1 MFNDYWSGLGRNARF
16 GLVAGVL
23 AIAALFAASA
33 WWLLR
38 TDYEVL
44 FADLKPQDAASIVGE
59 LDKMK
64 VPYRLANGG
73 TTVLVDGTTVHST
86 RLKLMGKEMPLH
98 GAVGFELFNNA
109 DFGMT
114 EFAQKINYQRALQG
128 EITRTILSLA
138 EVRDVRVHLA
148 LPEEGL
154 FKKTTA
160 KAKAAITLSLK
171 PGQTLRA
178 EQVSGIQRL
187 VSAAVPGIAAQD
199 VTLVDQQGVAL
210 TRAASAEGETSEP
223 ASGRLDLKKETE
235 QLLARKATEVLDRT
249 FGPGQA
255 IASVDVVLNLD
266 QVRTTTEDV
275 LGAPTRSGQGAAGVM
290 VREREVLRETA
301 APLDVRRDAMPRSGG
316 SQREI
321 EYQVGRRIEQVV
333 SLPGAIRRLQLVAVI
348 RRPAD
353 AAQLEQLRA
362 LLGAAVGAVPDRG
375 DVIVVQSL
383 AAFESNANVA
393 PAGIAS
399 GKQGGDEVVAVSASA
414 HPAAAKAAQ
423 GWTVV
428 GALAA
433 LTALVVI
440 GAVVMI
446 TRARAANRADAL
458 TADQR
463 ERLVRQVQAWLAEE
477 PAAHVVQPQPAMAGP
492 DARFPA

>member
-1 MFNDYWSGLGRNARF
+1 MLNETWSGLGRNARV

-44 FADLKPQDAASIVGE
+44 FADLKQQDAAAIVAE

-64 VPYRLANGG
+64 VPYRLADNGS
-73 TTVLVDGTTVHST
+73 TVLVDGTTVHST

-154 FKKTTA
+154 FKKSTA

-171 PGQTLRA
+171 PGQSLRA

-199 VTLVDQQGVAL
+199 VTLVDQQGIAL
-210 TRAASAEGETSEP
+210 TRSAAPEGESEP

-235 QLLARKATEVLDRT
+235 QLLARKATEVLDRS

-275 LGAPTRSGQGAAGVM
+275 LGAPGKAGQGSAGVM

-301 APLDVRRDAMPRSGG
+301 APLDVRRDAAARTGG

-333 SLPGAIRRLQLVAVI
+333 SLPGAIRRLQLVAVV
-348 RRPAD
+348 RRPVD
-353 AAQLEQLRA
+353 AVQLEQLRA

-383 AAFESNANVA
+383 VAFESLGNTA
-393 PAGIAS
+393 PAAVAA
-399 GKQGGDEVVAVSASA
+399 GKQGSDEVLGTSTSLPPV
-414 HPAAAKAAQ
+414 AAAAIP
-423 GWTVV
+423 GWKVS
-428 GALAA
+428 GILAA
-433 LTALVVI
+433 LALLVAGVGVV
-440 GAVVMI
+440 VLM
-446 TRARAANRADAL
+446 RARSAGRAQAL

-463 ERLVRQVQAWLAEE
+463 ERLVRQVRAWLAEE
-477 PAAHVVQPQPAMAGP
+477 PGGLAPQPQPAVAG
-492 DARFPA
+492 AEGRTSA

>member
-1 MFNDYWSGLGRNARF
+1 MVNEFWNNLGRQARV
-16 GLVAGVL
+16 GLVAGVV
-23 AIAALFAASA
+23 AIAALFAVAA

-44 FADLKPQDAASIVGE
+44 FADLKAQDAGAIVAE

-64 VPYRLANGG
+64 VPYRLGDGG
-73 TTVLVDGTTVHST
+73 ATVLVDAAAVHGT
-86 RLKLMGKEMPLH
+86 RLKLMGKELPLH

-138 EVRDVRVHLA
+138 EVRDARVHLA

-154 FKKTTA
+154 FKKNTS

-171 PGQTLRA
+171 PGQSLRP

-187 VSAAVPGIAAQD
+187 VSAAVPGIAPQD

-210 TRAASAEGETSEP
+210 TRAAVAEGETTE
-223 ASGRLDLKKETE
+223 AGTGRLDLKKETE
-235 QLLARKATEVLDRT
+235 QLLARKATEVLERA

-255 IASVDVVLNLD
+255 LASVDVVLNLD

-275 LGAPTRSGQGAAGVM
+275 LGAPSRSGQGAAGVM
-290 VREREVLRETA
+290 VREREVLREGV
-301 APLDVRRDAMPRSGG
+301 APLDVRRDAVPRAGG

-321 EYQVGRRIEQVV
+321 EYQVGKRIEQVV
-333 SLPGAIRRLQLVAVI
+333 SLPGAIRRLQLVAVV
-348 RRPAD
+348 RRPMD
-353 AAQLEQLRA
+353 AQQSEQLRM

-383 AAFESNANVA
+383 AAFEPAAQVA
-393 PAGIAS
+393 PAGMAPALAS
-399 GKQGGDEVVAVSASA
+399 GADRATGGGAAE
-414 HPAAAKAAQ
+414 AAAGARSAPP
-423 GWTVV
+423 GWTM
-428 GALAA
+428 ALAVLA
-433 LTALVVI
+433 GLCMLLALAWLLHGRAAGRGKPLTAQ
-440 GAVVMI
+440 
-446 TRARAANRADAL
+446 
-458 TADQR
+458 QR
-463 ERLVRQVQAWLAEE
+463 EKLVRQVQAWLAEE
-477 PAAHVVQPQPAMAGP
+477 PAAATLPRMDKPSTDPRVPA
-492 DARFPA
+492 